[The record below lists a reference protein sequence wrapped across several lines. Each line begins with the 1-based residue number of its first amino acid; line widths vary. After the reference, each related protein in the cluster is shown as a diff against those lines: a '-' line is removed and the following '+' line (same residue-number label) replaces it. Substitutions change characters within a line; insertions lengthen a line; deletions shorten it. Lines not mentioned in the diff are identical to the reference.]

1 MSFSFALY
9 SKSADTEA
17 IVGIGT
23 DLEQRYSNDLANR
36 LISSTIYFEDNM
48 VFVLPLQA
56 PFLGFTLC
64 HI

>member
-17 IVGIGT
+17 IVGIGRK
-23 DLEQRYSNDLANR
+23 DSNDLANR
-36 LISSTIYFEDNM
+36 LISSTVYFEDNM

-64 HI
+64 YI